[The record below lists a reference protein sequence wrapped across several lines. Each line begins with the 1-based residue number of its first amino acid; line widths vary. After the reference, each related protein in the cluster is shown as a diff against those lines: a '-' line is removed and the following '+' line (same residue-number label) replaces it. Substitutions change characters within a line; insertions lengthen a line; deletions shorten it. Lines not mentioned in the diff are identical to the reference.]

1 MRLEGKV
8 AIVTG
13 AGSGIG
19 RAGARL
25 FAQEGARVVVC
36 DINKET
42 GEQTVDTVK
51 MEGGEALFVKVDVS
65 NAADIQEL
73 MRSCADR
80 YGTLDVLFNC
90 AAVSFVKEDG
100 PVADLSEELWNTTIA
115 VNLTGTFLCCK
126 YAIPMMI
133 ENKGGSIINV
143 LSRACLVASSGH
155 AYSASKGGG
164 SCADAEYRNLLCA
177 PQYSCELDCS
187 RRDRSPDEPS
197 SEGHTGNGSRL
208 YEGSTV
214 EPIGATGRGGSSGF
228 VPGIGRITPRHRHR
242 HSHRCGSVGGI
253 AWSRPDRPSPARFE
267 VGNDLVGQDFVAV
280 LIRDDRTRTQG
291 QNLRSAVPSVTRP
304 RRRFRGG
311 GGVGGRRLHND
322 RRERIGEGDAPQ
334 FGRNAK
340 DFWAPRPC
348 QNGDGI
354 NVSPL
359 VMAVRGEAGEGS
371 PSPSRRMERGEA
383 GFVGA
388 ALGVERR
395 APWGPPHVFP

>member
-19 RAGARL
+19 RATARL

-65 NAADIQEL
+65 NSAEIQEL

-100 PVADLSEELWNTTIA
+100 PVADLSEEVWNTTIA

-143 LSRACLVASSGH
+143 LSRACLVASSSH
-155 AYSASKGGG
+155 AYSASKGG
-164 SCADAEYRNLLCA
+164 ALVLTRNIAISYA
-177 PQYSCELDCS
+177 PHNIRANSIA
-187 RRDRSPDEPS
+187 P
-197 SEGHTGNGSRL
+197 
-208 YEGSTV
+208 
-214 EPIGATGRGGSSGF
+214 
-228 VPGIGRITPRHRHR
+228 
-242 HSHRCGSVGGI
+242 GGI
-253 AWSRPDRPSPARFE
+253 EAPMSLPARDTPETEAAYMKGLPLNRLAQPVE
-267 VGNDLVGQDFVAV
+267 VARLALYLASDESPHVTGTVIPIDAGA
-280 LIRDDRTRTQG
+280 
-291 QNLRSAVPSVTRP
+291 SAV
-304 RRRFRGG
+304 
-311 GGVGGRRLHND
+311 
-322 RRERIGEGDAPQ
+322 
-334 FGRNAK
+334 
-340 DFWAPRPC
+340 
-348 QNGDGI
+348 
-354 NVSPL
+354 
-359 VMAVRGEAGEGS
+359 
-371 PSPSRRMERGEA
+371 
-383 GFVGA
+383 
-388 ALGVERR
+388 
-395 APWGPPHVFP
+395 

>member
-100 PVADLSEELWNTTIA
+100 PVADLSEEVWNTTIA
-115 VNLTGTFLCCK
+115 VNLTGTFLCCR

-143 LSRACLVASSGH
+143 LSRACLVASAGH
-155 AYSASKGGG
+155 AYSASKGG
-164 SCADAEYRNLLCA
+164 ALVLTRNIAISYA
-177 PQYSCELDCS
+177 PHNIRANSIA
-187 RRDRSPDEPS
+187 P
-197 SEGHTGNGSRL
+197 
-208 YEGSTV
+208 
-214 EPIGATGRGGSSGF
+214 
-228 VPGIGRITPRHRHR
+228 
-242 HSHRCGSVGGI
+242 GGI
-253 AWSRPDRPSPARFE
+253 EAPMSLPARDTPETEAAYMKGLPLNRLAQPVE
-267 VGNDLVGQDFVAV
+267 VARLALYLASDESPHVTGTVIPIDAGA
-280 LIRDDRTRTQG
+280 
-291 QNLRSAVPSVTRP
+291 SAV
-304 RRRFRGG
+304 
-311 GGVGGRRLHND
+311 
-322 RRERIGEGDAPQ
+322 
-334 FGRNAK
+334 
-340 DFWAPRPC
+340 
-348 QNGDGI
+348 
-354 NVSPL
+354 
-359 VMAVRGEAGEGS
+359 
-371 PSPSRRMERGEA
+371 
-383 GFVGA
+383 
-388 ALGVERR
+388 
-395 APWGPPHVFP
+395 